1 MCVCVS
7 SELQEKRADWRL
19 DSRDAEVFPYKKST
33 DGEEADCFPVSI
45 QAGEE
50 DMRSVIFMGGGAPS
64 VDKTARGFEWGNC
77 HTNFQEIKKGSTEA
91 SRIET
96 KVECLEDAYYSDTSM
111 NSPPFVG
118 IEFPVGGGFGWGTV
132 GQELARWMIGNGD
145 GMEKPLFFEEVHGG
159 TLEVELRNS
168 LQDWAV
174 WSSEMKAT
182 HIPNQRNRTQWL
194 VKPTNPENATDGRK
208 AECKVVDF
216 PVFHALGKFGDDDF
230 VDSYNFLFDE
240 ATTNSSVPTV
250 SRNNIGII
258 FSESVV
264 WAKEDIQRL
273 RYYQT
278 LLAGSTWNAKV
289 IREASK
295 QLFPEHPPLEVGVFL
310 QGVNKDI
317 WGTEE
322 VCAAPGND
330 DEFVIFSGGK
340 LEMRKGQDIVIAAF
354 KVRRSDRRR
363 SEATIKRVTEF
374 SKTHPDA
381 RLMIAW
387 ENDWPASLETMNN
400 STLVSGVPGYD
411 SNKGGYDMVGWL
423 ELNGIERGK
432 VKDLGRQDQAAM
444 AVELAKADVGV
455 FTNRC
460 EGGTNLVAMETIAS
474 NVPVILSSN
483 TGHKDVI
490 KKVCN
495 GSRGTKKKKKPPF
508 GGPGLGCYALKNQ
521 EESSLRSGWSESSV
535 EEVVEMLEK
544 VYNEREEAKEV
555 ARRGKARIW
564 SWEDEFNK
572 IFGRIRSQYRS
583 PPNRG

>member
-1 MCVCVS
+1 M
-7 SELQEKRADWRL
+7 Q
-19 DSRDAEVFPYKKST
+19 
-33 DGEEADCFPVSI
+33 
-45 QAGEE
+45 
-50 DMRSVIFMGGGAPS
+50 
-64 VDKTARGFEWGNC
+64 
-77 HTNFQEIKKGSTEA
+77 
-91 SRIET
+91 
-96 KVECLEDAYYSDTSM
+96 
-111 NSPPFVG
+111 
-118 IEFPVGGGFGWGTV
+118 
-132 GQELARWMIGNGD
+132 
-145 GMEKPLFFEEVHGG
+145 
-159 TLEVELRNS
+159 
-168 LQDWAV
+168 
-174 WSSEMKAT
+174 
-182 HIPNQRNRTQWL
+182 
-194 VKPTNPENATDGRK
+194 
-208 AECKVVDF
+208 
-216 PVFHALGKFGDDDF
+216 
-230 VDSYNFLFDE
+230 
-240 ATTNSSVPTV
+240 
-250 SRNNIGII
+250 
-258 FSESVV
+258 
-264 WAKEDIQRL
+264 
-273 RYYQT
+273 
-278 LLAGSTWNAKV
+278 
-289 IREASK
+289 ASK

-363 SEATIKRVTEF
+363 SEATIKRVTVRQSDVALELNAEVLEERKVDEERKVVSSLHKSNSARFARRSSQEF

-411 SNKGGYDMVGWL
+411 SNKGGYDMVGGL

-432 VKDLGRQDQAAM
+432 VRGETRPSEARMCRRTERTLTRRSLTLQVKDLGRQDQEAM

-521 EESSLRSGWSESSV
+521 EER
-535 EEVVEMLEK
+535 
-544 VYNEREEAKEV
+544 
-555 ARRGKARIW
+555 
-564 SWEDEFNK
+564 
-572 IFGRIRSQYRS
+572 
-583 PPNRG
+583 